1 MVRKQIPKARAFSRN
16 TSLDRVEVKNNIDLS
31 LFLHI
36 IPLLRI
42 FRMFLLRHIPLTPNK
57 GHCKFFR
64 YNPSTIG
71 WRKPKSLKDH
81 LISGKIKYESQK

>member
-1 MVRKQIPKARAFSRN
+1 
-16 TSLDRVEVKNNIDLS
+16 
-31 LFLHI
+31 
-36 IPLLRI
+36 
-42 FRMFLLRHIPLTPNK
+42 MFLLRHIPLTPNK

-81 LISGKIKYESQK
+81 LISGKIKYESQKRALL